1 MSKEKPKGP
10 KDDTYIIIMDHLI
23 IRDPVTGKIFIDK
36 RGDQAIKKL
45 PIDK

>member
-1 MSKEKPKGP
+1 MAKEKLKGP
-10 KDDTYIIIMDHLI
+10 KDDTYIIIIDHLV
-23 IRDPVTGKIFIDK
+23 IRDPETGKIFIDK